1 MITAT
6 AAAIWLALAAISL
19 ACTLS
24 CDGEPLTWRKTVIG
38 LTFGPIAIIVGALVL
53 AAAAIGGRR

>member
-19 ACTLS
+19 ACTLAY
-24 CDGEPLTWRKTVIG
+24 DGEPLTWHKAIIG

-53 AAAAIGGRR
+53 AAAAIGR